1 MSWSGPQ
8 LTRVVMFA
16 TLLLAVL
23 LMRRP
28 CADAVGRFFSSFDE
42 TQTARDGGVRAVPKP
57 EAIVDDTAAPA
68 SGTDPYKTEY
78 VEIKPGM
85 TDAEIQ
91 AAIQKAREKAVPVGV
106 DAGVAPT
113 PQPSSPSPSPP
124 SGAP

>member
-8 LTRVVMFA
+8 LTRVIMFA
-16 TLLLAVL
+16 TLLLAII

-28 CADAVGRFFSSFDE
+28 CADAVGRFVSSFDE
-42 TQTARDGGVRAVPKP
+42 TPAGHDGGVRAVPKP

-68 SGTDPYKTEY
+68 HDPYKTDY

-91 AAIQKAREKAVPVGV
+91 AAIEKARAKAEQGAL
-106 DAGVAPT
+106 DAGAAPAPT
-113 PQPSSPSPSPP
+113 PPPSPTP